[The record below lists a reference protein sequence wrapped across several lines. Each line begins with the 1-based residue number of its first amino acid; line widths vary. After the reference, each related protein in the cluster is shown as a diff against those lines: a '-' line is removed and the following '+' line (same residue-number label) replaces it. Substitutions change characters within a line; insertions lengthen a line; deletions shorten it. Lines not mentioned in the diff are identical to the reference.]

1 SEGEIN
7 IDDIPIKKVR
17 INSLTTLFGIVPQE
31 SQLFSNTFLYNIQYG
46 NQRELSLQEV
56 REAAQIAY
64 ADEFIEKY
72 YDTYNHL
79 MQTKGSD
86 LSGGQ
91 KQRICIARAIAA
103 DPPILVFDEA
113 TSSLDSDSEQK
124 VQDAI
129 NRATE
134 NRTVIIIAHRLS
146 TILNADKIV
155 VLEKGRIAG
164 IGKHEILIDECPK
177 YQHLFNMQF
186 KNRNNSD
193 NAESQ

>member
-1 SEGEIN
+1 
-7 IDDIPIKKVR
+7 
-17 INSLTTLFGIVPQE
+17 
-31 SQLFSNTFLYNIQYG
+31 
-46 NQRELSLQEV
+46 
-56 REAAQIAY
+56 
-64 ADEFIEKY
+64 
-72 YDTYNHL
+72 